1 MSYSFVAKD
10 ITFSLDER
18 GFVVALEVFRN
29 SILRAS
35 FPLLRLCRDGRIY
48 LPVRMIRTNDAYSFT
63 FENGDTVKTAIE
75 NRENGISIEI
85 TEVDDAVD
93 AVCFYAETT
102 LDEVIGEV
110 VGVVQ
115 GVDVAFGMMAL
126 NKKTVEGFPFNYE
139 ELLESI
145 TPYTDDQSV
154 ISVGRHPVSMR
165 TVLPM
170 KNGGSG
176 FSFYCQNR
184 TREAFGKV
192 VGADNAW
199 VRPLPADD
207 PDAHIE
213 GAKLLIYGC
222 ARSEAL
228 ARIGEIEMEFGL
240 PHPMIDGEWEKTAR
254 RAMKS
259 YLISEFSADEV
270 DLVLDKAEIAGMD
283 TIYHS
288 EPFRTWGHFE
298 WQENLAENDADMYR
312 KVTEKAKARNM
323 KVGLHTL
330 TNFITTNDAYVSPV
344 PFETL
349 VALLKTSLT
358 ESVDESATEIR
369 VHSHKAF
376 DTALTL
382 NAVKIGREIVTY
394 ADFTEENG
402 ITTLTGLTRGAFG
415 TVACAHAAGEEARL
429 LRDYPYKTF
438 FPDITLQDEMAERL
452 VQLFNNTGAEQIS
465 FDGFEGCFYTGHG
478 IYAAT
483 RFLMHCYDGWDH
495 FVLNDGSG
503 LHHFCW
509 HFNTRMNWGEPWGE
523 AMRTGQVAARISNQS
538 FFARNLFPRML
549 GWFLLRL
556 SDRKFEAS
564 TREDLEWAMSESAGF
579 DAGYSMTIMPAV
591 MRKHGRIDEL
601 LTQIREWDRLR
612 LANVFTDEQ
621 KKRLCAPEN
630 EFRLEKLAEGKYC
643 LIPLSISRTYTC
655 ALSEMQP
662 GQPGGSDWSIENP
675 QEASFAFR
683 LRVVG
688 EGEIRNI
695 IFMSGGETIK
705 FPCAVGENQYLLF
718 DPDGRAE
725 VTDRNYRMIEKV
737 KPIGKLSIPHGTS
750 AISFSCEHDRDD
762 TPDVLITFITSGKG
776 ETIEMP

>member
-1 MSYSFVAKD
+1 MAYSFSAKD
-10 ITFSLDER
+10 LEFSIDER
-18 GFVVALEVFRN
+18 GFVTALDVLRN
-29 SILRAS
+29 HIIREP
-35 FPLLRLCRDGRIY
+35 FPLLRLCRDGNVY
-48 LPVRMIRTNDAYSFT
+48 LPVRLTRTEDVYTFA
-63 FENGDTVKTAIE
+63 FENGDAVKTAIE
-75 NRENGISIEI
+75 SGKNGVSVEI
-85 TEVDDAVD
+85 TEVDDAAD
-93 AVCFYAETT
+93 AVCFFAETV

-110 VGVVQ
+110 VGVAQ
-115 GVDVAFGMMAL
+115 GGDVAFGMMAL
-126 NKKTVEGFPFNYE
+126 NRKTIEGFPFRYE
-139 ELLESI
+139 EILENRA
-145 TPYTDDQSV
+145 PYTDDQAT
-154 ISVGRHPVSMR
+154 ISVGRHAVSMR
-165 TVLPM
+165 AVLPM
-170 KNGGSG
+170 KDGGSG

-192 VGADNAW
+192 VGADDAW
-199 VRPLPADD
+199 VKPLPADD
-207 PDAHIE
+207 PDAHIG

-222 ARSEAL
+222 PRGEAL
-228 ARIGEIEMEFGL
+228 ARIGEIELEYGL

-259 YLISEFSADEV
+259 YLISEFGADEV

-298 WQENLAENDADMYR
+298 WQENLAEDDADMYR

-330 TNFITTNDAYVSPV
+330 TNFITTNDAFVSPV
-344 PFETL
+344 PRDSL
-349 VALLKTSLT
+349 VALLRTTLT
-358 ESVDESATEIR
+358 EPADESATEIR
-369 VHSHKAF
+369 VLSHKAF
-376 DTALTL
+376 STALTL
-382 NAVKIGREIVTY
+382 NAVKISNEIVTY
-394 ADFTEENG
+394 ADYTEENG
-402 ITTLTGLTRGAFG
+402 VTTLNGLTRGAFG
-415 TVACAHAAGEEARL
+415 TSACAHAAGEEARL

-438 FPDITLQDEMAERL
+438 FPDITMQDEMAERL
-452 VQLFNNTGAEQIS
+452 VRLFNSTKAEQIS

-478 IYAAT
+478 IYAAN

-564 TREDLEWAMSESAGF
+564 TREDLEWAMSEAAGF
-579 DAGYSMTIMPAV
+579 DAGFSMTIMPAV

-601 LTQIREWDRLR
+601 LSQIREWDRLR
-612 LANVFTDEQ
+612 LANAFTEEQ
-621 KKRLCAPEN
+621 KTRLRSPEN
-630 EFRLEKLAEGKYC
+630 EFRLEKLAEGKYS

-655 ALSEMQP
+655 ALGEMQP

-695 IFMSGGETIK
+695 LFMCGGQTIK

-725 VTDRNYRMIEKV
+725 VTDRNYRTLGKV
-737 KPIGKLSIPHGTS
+737 APFGKLSIPHGTS

-762 TPDVLITFITSGKG
+762 VPDVLVTFITSGKG
-776 ETIEMP
+776 EIVELK